1 MRQGCGE
8 WRLTAGEKAGFV
20 GAPGKW
26 LLGLVDAG
34 VAGLAAVGE
43 PAQLLLLL
51 LELPCLSFLIASPS
65 PSPSSSLALSFSP
78 VEDTNKRGTIA
89 LR

>member
-1 MRQGCGE
+1 
-8 WRLTAGEKAGFV
+8 V
-20 GAPGKW
+20 GAPGKR

-34 VAGLAAVGE
+34 VAGLVAVGD
-43 PAQLLLLL
+43 PALLLLLL